1 MAVYFKKNLVHLH
14 VTFLYQDCVIRYEN
28 FHIREVDYAFHII
41 LLIQIQLMMETN
53 WHHGFYVFH
62 TTKTWTKTLNL
73 LWINVYCPTFL
84 GANNGYWTCDQDF
97 SLFFYKQMLR
107 GCENLIC
114 AKAFNRQKSVES
126 LFVGKQGFV
135 ISAMVINIEN

>member
-1 MAVYFKKNLVHLH
+1 MATGH
-14 VTFLYQDCVIRYEN
+14 VTKISHY
-28 FHIREVDYAFHII
+28 
-41 LLIQIQLMMETN
+41 
-53 WHHGFYVFH
+53 
-62 TTKTWTKTLNL
+62 
-73 LWINVYCPTFL
+73 
-84 GANNGYWTCDQDF
+84 
-97 SLFFYKQMLR
+97 FFYKQMLR